1 MSEEQQKLMEEGVKD
16 RGIGKDL
23 SNNDLEDTANKHR
36 MVIGVRLPK
45 RPKRPRKSRRRK
57 DKSGDGTALMSTDYG
72 SPTDYMEA
80 LQSPTETVQNLL
92 GEVDDEQH
100 QPHGT
105 FCQLD
110 LLYTFGQEKQWREF
124 ARWVKYEEDVEEG
137 GERWSKP
144 HVASLSLHALFEL
157 RSTILNGAVVLD
169 LDAYHITQIIDI
181 VLDTLVAAKTMS
193 EENRDDVRKALMSP
207 HVFAHEKRKRS
218 LMPGSESDRAL
229 KKNFSKGGKLTPN
242 RSFSNVEN
250 INGDIKETY
259 SSAKL
264 NVDFMRKVP
273 PDSQAC
279 NVMVG
284 ELSCLKYQVAAF
296 IRLSEARNIGDI
308 TEVPIP
314 TRFVFILLGPPGSE
328 DKCIE
333 IGRSMSTVMVD
344 EIYREVAYKARNRTE
359 ILTGLD
365 EFLDQVTVL
374 PPGEWDPK
382 IRIEPPEKVPSQQAR
397 KTQKTQIAGPHVLA
411 TQEAEHESHDDP
423 TLVRTGR
430 LFGGLIA
437 DIKRKVPWYP
447 SDFKDALHVQC
458 IASTIFLFLAT
469 LTPNVT
475 FGGLLGQATDQYM
488 GAMEC
493 ILSAAIVGVLFA
505 LFSGQPLNILGST
518 GPMLVLEMILYN
530 FCKDGGY
537 DFLPL
542 RCWIGLWTTG
552 LLVLVVAFDLSAL
565 VRYITR
571 FTEESFA
578 CLIAIIFIYEA
589 FKKQF
594 HIIDHYGINKHPEI
608 PIPHDCTCMPP
619 SNATNATMDGNMTTV
634 MDSFVAVTTT
644 PLVNFTYSNET
655 MYDIFSGNMTWADLN
670 KEDCLKY
677 NGTLHGEGCE
687 ESHLYP
693 DVFFLSCLLF
703 LGTYTLAMTLKDF
716 KTAPYFPSFVRQ
728 MVSDFAVLLS
738 IVIMVGIDVL
748 VGIKTPKLEVPAKFQ
763 PTRYQDR
770 GWFINPI
777 SEKNPWWTAIAA
789 VIPAFL
795 ALVLIFMDQQI
806 TAVIVN
812 RKENKL
818 KKGNGYHLDLLV
830 VAVCIAICSLLGLP
844 WYVAATVSAI
854 AHIMSLKKESETAA
868 PGEKPMFLGCR
879 EQRVTALLVGI
890 LSGCAVLLTGVLTMI
905 PMPVLYGV
913 FLYMGVAALKGM
925 QFIDRLGLLFMPAKY
940 QPDSTYL
947 RHVKINRIHLFTF
960 LQIICLGVLWV
971 VKMVKAISIAFP
983 VMVVGTCFVR
993 KAMDKLF
1000 TQYELSYLDDLMPS
1014 DDKNKEEDEKKNFYG
1029 DPVDD
1034 DELEK
1039 DEREVMMDMKM
1050 KHTMGDK
1057 FGGYMAVPNNDRVNI
1072 SEEMSKTGIWMQVRR
1087 DSVPVLEGMNNSSS
1101 QQPNFSPLLNHS
1113 ERHHFE
1119 RIVNRR
1125 NGSKANFM
1133 LGDGD
1138 IPEENEG
1145 RESKI

>member
-229 KKNFSKGGKLTPN
+229 KKNFSKGN
-242 RSFSNVEN
+242 RMSSSKSFSNPEQ
-250 INGDIKETY
+250 INGDLRESL

>member
-1101 QQPNFSPLLNHS
+1101 QQPK
-1113 ERHHFE
+1113 
-1119 RIVNRR
+1119 IVNRR

>member
-1 MSEEQQKLMEEGVKD
+1 MADEEKKMEEGGLKD
-16 RGIGKDL
+16 RGISRDL
-23 SNNDLEDTANKHR
+23 SSNDLEDTANKHR
-36 MVIGVRLPK
+36 MVIGVRLPR
-45 RPKRPRKSRRRK
+45 RPKRPKKSRRRK
-57 DKSGDGTALMSTDYG
+57 DKSADGTALVSSDFN
-72 SPTDYMEA
+72 SPSEA
-80 LQSPTETVQNLL
+80 LEAIQSPTETVQTLL
-92 GEVDDEQH
+92 GEVDDDQH
-100 QPHGT
+100 QPHGV

-110 LLYTFGQEKQWREF
+110 LLYSFGQEKQWREY

-144 HVASLSLHALFEL
+144 HVASLSLHSLFEL
-157 RSTILNGAVVLD
+157 RSTILNGAVILD

-181 VLDTLVAAKTMS
+181 VLDHLIAAKTLS
-193 EENRDDVRKALMSP
+193 DENRDDVRKALMSP

-218 LMPGSESDRAL
+218 LMPGSESDKAL
-229 KKNFSKGGKLTPN
+229 KKNFSKGQKLSSSK
-242 RSFSNVEN
+242 SFSDT
-250 INGDIKETY
+250 NGDLKESF

-273 PDSQAC
+273 PDSQTC

-284 ELSCLKYQVAAF
+284 ELPCLKYQVSAF
-296 IRLSEARNIGDI
+296 VRLSEARNIGDI
-308 TEVPIP
+308 TEIPIP
-314 TRFVFILLGPPGSE
+314 SRFVFILLGPPGSE

-344 EIYREVAYKARNRTE
+344 EIYREVAYKARNRQE

-397 KTQKTQIAGPHVLA
+397 KTQKVQVAGPHVLA
-411 TQEAEHESHDDP
+411 TQEKAHESHDDP
-423 TLVRTGR
+423 TLQRTGR

-437 DIKRKVPWYP
+437 DIKRKVPWYL
-447 SDFKDALHVQC
+447 SDFKDCLHIQC
-458 IASTIFLFLAT
+458 VASTIFLFLAT

-488 GAMEC
+488 GTMEC
-493 ILSAAIVGVLFA
+493 ILSASIVGILFA

-530 FCKDGGY
+530 FCRDGGY

-542 RCWIGLWTTG
+542 RCWIGLWTTF
-552 LLVLVVAFDLSAL
+552 LLLLVVAFDLSAL

-594 HIIDHYGINKHPEI
+594 HIIDHYGINPHPEI
-608 PIPHDCTCMPP
+608 PLPTECTCLPP
-619 SNATNATMDGNMTTV
+619 NATMDNMTSMAPEIVTASTGVTV
-634 MDSFVAVTTT
+634 ITGASEV
-644 PLVNFTYSNET
+644 
-655 MYDIFSGNMTWADLN
+655 MYDTLSNMSLPGNLTWADLN
-670 KEDCLKY
+670 KEDCLMY
-677 NGTLHGEGCE
+677 NGTLEGPGCP
-687 ESHLYP
+687 ESHIYP

-703 LGTYTLAMTLKDF
+703 LGTYTIAMGLKDF
-716 KTAPYFPSFVRQ
+716 KTSAYFPTFVRQ
-728 MVSDFAVLLS
+728 IFSDFAVLIS
-738 IVIMVGIDVL
+738 IVVMVGLDLLI
-748 VGIKTPKLEVPAKFQ
+748 GIKTPKLEVPEKFQ

-770 GWFINPI
+770 GWFINPV
-777 SEKNPWWTAIAA
+777 SPLNPWWTAIAA

-818 KKGNGYHLDLLV
+818 VKGNGYHLDLLI
-830 VAVCIAICSLLGLP
+830 VAICIAICSVLGLP

-890 LSGCAVLLTGVLTMI
+890 LSGCAVFLTSVLKMI

-925 QFIDRLGLLFMPAKY
+925 QFMDRLGLLLMPAKY
-940 QPDSTYL
+940 QPDLPYL
-947 RHVKINRIHLFTF
+947 RHVKINRVHLFTVI
-960 LQIICLGVLWV
+960 QIICLAVLWV
-971 VKMVKAISIAFP
+971 IKMVKAISIAFP

-1000 TQYELSYLDDLMPS
+1000 TQYELSYLDDLMPG
-1014 DDKNKEEDEKKNFYG
+1014 DDKNKEEDELAEEQALM
-1029 DPVDD
+1029 DD
-1034 DELEK
+1034 DMDK

-1050 KHTMGDK
+1050 KHTMGAK
-1057 FGGYMAVPNNDRVNI
+1057 FSDYVAVPNSDRVNI
-1072 SEEMSKTGIWMQVRR
+1072 TEEMSKTGIWMQVRR
-1087 DSVPVLEGMNNSSS
+1087 DSIPVITDGLNNSS
-1101 QQPNFSPLLNHS
+1101 QPKL
-1113 ERHHFE
+1113 
-1119 RIVNRR
+1119 INRR
-1125 NGSKANFM
+1125 NNSKTNFM
-1133 LGDGD
+1133 LGGDD

>member
-72 SPTDYMEA
+72 SPTA

-229 KKNFSKGGKLTPN
+229 KKNFSKGN
-242 RSFSNVEN
+242 RMSSSKSFSNPEQ
-250 INGDIKETY
+250 INGDLRESL